1 MERKDLVI
9 IGSGVAG
16 YTAAIYAARSNLK
29 ILLYEGF
36 KMGLRGGQLMTTTVV
51 ENFPGFE
58 KGVLGPDLMENM
70 RNQSL
75 KFGTK
80 MVSEDVLEVD
90 LSSHPFKIIGS
101 KTKVET
107 NSLIIATGAEAKRLN
122 IPGNEKFWQKGV
134 STCAICDGA
143 IPLFRDKDLFVI
155 GGGDSA
161 VEEALF
167 LTKFA
172 SKVYIVHRRDRLRA
186 STIMMEKVLKSEKVD
201 ILWNSE
207 LVEILGDEVV
217 GEVVLK
223 NNETGKTEK
232 MKAGGVFFAI
242 GRTPNTGFLKTQVTL
257 DENGYILVK
266 KGTTLTNVEG
276 VFAAGDVQDFV
287 YKQAV
292 VAAGS
297 GCMAALDSEKWLVE
311 KGFID

>member
-1 MERKDLVI
+1 MEKRDLVI

-29 ILLYEGF
+29 PVLYEGF
-36 KMGLRGGQLMTTTVV
+36 KMGLKGGQLMTTTLV

-58 KGVLGPDLMENM
+58 KGILGPKLMENM
-70 RNQSL
+70 KDQSL
-75 KFGTK
+75 KFETK
-80 MVSEDVLEVD
+80 MVAEDVLEVD
-90 LSSHPFKIIGS
+90 LSSHPFVVTGS
-101 KTKVET
+101 KTKIET
-107 NSLIIATGAEAKRLN
+107 NSLIIATGAEAKRLD

-134 STCAICDGA
+134 SSCAICDGA
-143 IPLFRDKDLFVI
+143 IPIFRDKELFVI

-172 SKVYIVHRRDRLRA
+172 SRIYIVHRRDRLRA
-186 STIMMEKVLKSEKVD
+186 STIMVEKVLENKKID

-207 LVEILGDEVV
+207 LIEILGDEVV
-217 GEVVLK
+217 KEVVLE
-223 NNETGKTEK
+223 NNKTKKQEK
-232 MKAGGVFFAI
+232 MKAGGVFFVI
-242 GRTPNTGFLKTQVTL
+242 GRIPNTEFLKGQVTL

-266 KGTTLTNVEG
+266 KGSTLTNVEG

-297 GCMAALDSEKWLVE
+297 GCMAALDAEKWLVE